1 MKTLLEILNL
11 NRLSGILF
19 YTSIISF
26 IIAFNFSDNPPVSG
40 WQQQFMPNLN
50 NRPLSDVQFIDSL
63 LGYGIT
69 GDHTGG
75 DTNYVIKTTNGGDNW
90 VIISSVTTDL
100 SKIKFINSYTG
111 FVCGGPNGTGGFLT
125 KTTNGGMNWFV
136 LNTPFGGYFDDIFV
150 LSEDTIWLTADVGLI
165 GGLFRTTNGGV
176 TWNLQY
182 NGRPAKIYM
191 INSQTGFFSSS
202 NQSFL
207 NKTTD
212 GGFNWSV
219 ISGAN
224 GFSDIYL
231 ADSLTGW
238 KSSDSMRKTTDGGL
252 HWVTQILPNTST
264 SVIRSFSNVNL
275 DTIWAVGG
283 ERFYPGIGE
292 RGIIY
297 KTTNGGI
304 TWGYQVPDVSSNTIY
319 YYKINFVNKLNGWA
333 YTFFNGVHSVTGGD
347 SITIYTSVKNN
358 NSNLPY
364 VFFLYQNYPNP
375 FNPKTV
381 INYELSA
388 SRQGGRVTSFVS
400 LRIYNIQGE
409 ETKILVNQ
417 KQNSGEYKIEFEGS
431 DLPSGV
437 YFYSLFL
444 DGERVDTKKMMLLK

>member
-1 MKTLLEILNL
+1 M
-11 NRLSGILF
+11 
-19 YTSIISF
+19 
-26 IIAFNFSDNPPVSG
+26 PPSVV
-40 WQQQFMPNLN
+40 FL
-50 NRPLSDVQFIDSL
+50 
-63 LGYGIT
+63 
-69 GDHTGG
+69 
-75 DTNYVIKTTNGGDNW
+75 KTTNGGNNW
-90 VIISSVTTDL
+90 FSLNASFANHFDD
-100 SKIKFINSYTG
+100 
-111 FVCGGPNGTGGFLT
+111 
-125 KTTNGGMNWFV
+125 MFV
-136 LNTPFGGYFDDIFV
+136 LN
-150 LSEDTIWLTADVGLI
+150 EDTIWLTDDNGFN

-264 SVIRSFSNVNL
+264 SVIESFSNVNL
-275 DTIWAVGG
+275 DTIWGVGG

-381 INYELSA
+381 INYEL
-388 SRQGGRVTSFVS
+388 RVTSFVS

-409 ETKILVNQ
+409 ESKVLVNQ